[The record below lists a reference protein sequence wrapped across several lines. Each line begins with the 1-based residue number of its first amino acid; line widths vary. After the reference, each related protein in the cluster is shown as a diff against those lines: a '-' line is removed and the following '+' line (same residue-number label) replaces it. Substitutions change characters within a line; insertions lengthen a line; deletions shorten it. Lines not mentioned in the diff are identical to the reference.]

1 MAFILPGPGL
11 QVAAQRPR
19 GAGEQM
25 RIVPLQVGEEQFLR
39 QVGELPVV
47 GQVLP
52 VAFALAIERME
63 TLSATPSNPS
73 GATSKARQSA
83 RLNAGVALTQRPSR
97 YSSA

>member
-25 RIVPLQVGEEQFLR
+25 RIVPLQV
-39 QVGELPVV
+39 V

-63 TLSATPSNPS
+63 TLSATPSNSS

-83 RLNAGVALTQRPSR
+83 RLNAGVAFTQRPSR